1 MSNQHAFS
9 QYRQDAALGATPLGR
24 VVALYQA
31 MLQDFRRAMAA
42 HEQGQVERR
51 VNSINHALTIL
62 AELQGA
68 LDFERGGAAAKQ
80 LDRFYN
86 LNRAEIF
93 RVSVAPSREG
103 FQRLIDL
110 FTPVYQ
116 AWEEI
121 SRQLPQGI
129 PGEAAPAARTSMTS
143 PSSSVASS
151 GAEEAPRSTMLWRG

>member
-1 MSNQHAFS
+1 MTNQQAFA

-24 VVALYQA
+24 VAALYQA

-42 HEQGQVERR
+42 HEQGQIERR
-51 VNSINHALTIL
+51 VNSVNHALTIL

-68 LDFERGGAAAKQ
+68 IDFERGGAAAKQ

-86 LNRAEIF
+86 INRAEIF

-121 SRQLPQGI
+121 SRQLPQATAGKGA
-129 PGEAAPAARTSMTS
+129 PAAPASRTS
-143 PSSSVASS
+143 PSSSIASS
-151 GAEEAPRSTMLWRG
+151 AAEELPRSTMLWRG